1 MNRKTII
8 STISVLLSLL
18 CISGC
23 GGHVSQMTN
32 EMMIDIKIQSYE
44 STVAE
49 IHAGT
54 QIDEL
59 ADMIGGTI
67 GCEDVA
73 FFQYSPVEYENANHK
88 YFKTEYYIIYSED
101 SSCDVERIKEHA
113 RGNKLYRYGEIEMQE
128 IKENWYWLKVTYELF
143 P

>member
-1 MNRKTII
+1 MSRRTIVP
-8 STISVLLSLL
+8 TVSVLLSLL

-32 EMMIDIKIQSYE
+32 EMMIDIKIQPYE
-44 STVAE
+44 STVDE

-59 ADMIGGTI
+59 ADMIGGTN

-73 FFQYSPVEYENANHK
+73 FFQYSPVEYEDANHK
-88 YFKTEYYIIYSED
+88 YFKTEYYIY
-101 SSCDVERIKEHA
+101 
-113 RGNKLYRYGEIEMQE
+113 
-128 IKENWYWLKVTYELF
+128 LF
-143 P
+143 RRFFL